1 MQVRK
6 FICTGTLEEK
16 IDEMIEEKKA
26 LADLAINDGEGRLTE
41 LSTRDLRSLFALS
54 EGAVGE

>member
-1 MQVRK
+1 LV
-6 FICTGTLEEK
+6 
-16 IDEMIEEKKA
+16 
-26 LADLAINDGEGRLTE
+26 INDGEGWLTE